1 MLFHLLQHF
10 YVQQMADIPYLL
22 SDISIPVGNMWV
34 MVFNHLTEWVLQ
46 ALGGRPPSSPS
57 TCSPPGT
64 TPPTAASST
73 ATWVV
78 TLYYCCV
85 NINVIR
91 VIMCANLATVCWDNQ
106 QPIEPVHS
114 LPLPPGDLCYVG
126 TFPGCGE
133 HNQMCRYLHTL
144 LDIYKS
150 TYIARYLHIYIHC

>member
-34 MVFNHLTEWVLQ
+34 RVFNYLTEWVLQ

-106 QPIEPVHS
+106 QPIEPVQCHCHCRPATCVM
-114 LPLPPGDLCYVG
+114 LAL
-126 TFPGCGE
+126 FPVVVNTIKCV
-133 HNQMCRYLHTL
+133 
-144 LDIYKS
+144 D
-150 TYIARYLHIYIHC
+150 IYIHC